1 MEGTS
6 ALLPSPPHS
15 WLSLHPLLPSPV
27 LSSPSP
33 PASPRVC
40 CSRLAPPLC
49 WQVPPALWG
58 TRGGGVGLGGQQGQE
73 LGSQPSLAGATEGPG
88 LVGPRWEPVAL
99 GSRKHGA
106 CLSEGR
112 AWPQPRAGPGGP
124 WAGPRPAGGCP
135 SDEPALSSPLPQGPR
150 PPCPGKAEGLS
161 AEHAKEAG
169 QDQVQRPQER
179 RLPRPSGVSKC
190 LGHRMRGRNTPED
203 TSDLAPGQRGAEGPC
218 EYASRASWGRGTPL
232 CVAADPG
239 PLSGQG
245 ATPRLGGPAGRGLG
259 QAASF
264 PGRSDTDG
272 AHSCSPPK
280 PQPHWGGALPS
291 LGMFGPVTGFLLL
304 PRWFSG

>member
-6 ALLPSPPHS
+6 ALLPSPP
-15 WLSLHPLLPSPV
+15 PPSCP
-27 LSSPSP
+27 PPPPP

-135 SDEPALSSPLPQGPR
+135 SDEPALSSPL
-150 PPCPGKAEGLS
+150 LS
-161 AEHAKEAG
+161 RRAPDRHV
-169 QDQVQRPQER
+169 QVKQRGSVLNMLR
-179 RLPRPSGVSKC
+179 RLDRIRFRGHKRDDFLDLAESPNASDTECGDEIPLKIPRTSPRDSEELRDPVSTPRGPPGAGAPRCARPRTPGPSLGRGLPHPWVAQLDVDWGRPRPSQAGQTQMG
-190 LGHRMRGRNTPED
+190 LTPA
-203 TSDLAPGQRGAEGPC
+203 LPQ
-218 EYASRASWGRGTPL
+218 
-232 CVAADPG
+232 
-239 PLSGQG
+239 
-245 ATPRLGGPAGRGLG
+245 
-259 QAASF
+259 
-264 PGRSDTDG
+264 
-272 AHSCSPPK
+272 SPNLT
-280 PQPHWGGALPS
+280 GGAPS
-291 LGMFGPVTGFLLL
+291 PVWGCLVQ
-304 PRWFSG
+304 